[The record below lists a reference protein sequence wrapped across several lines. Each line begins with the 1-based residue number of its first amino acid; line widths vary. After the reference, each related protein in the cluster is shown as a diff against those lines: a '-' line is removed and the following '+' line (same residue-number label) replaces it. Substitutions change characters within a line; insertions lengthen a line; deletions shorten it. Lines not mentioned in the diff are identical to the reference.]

1 MDTNSMFAFFD
12 MISLAAGVYVLYV
25 WYRLQAVRRLFEN
38 SLLIPRDFRI
48 KDCADPDG
56 YIRYLKPR
64 LLILGLYLALYG
76 IVAML
81 NNSLQFYNNTV
92 SMVLNGVALA
102 VIIWYAVCSSKAVK
116 RYW

>member
-12 MISLAAGVYVLYV
+12 MISLAAGAYVLYV
-25 WYRLQAVRRLFEN
+25 WYRLQAVGRLFEN
-38 SLLIPRDFRI
+38 SLLIPKDYRI

-76 IVAML
+76 IMAL
-81 NNSLQFYNNTV
+81 INSNLQLYNNTV

>member
-25 WYRLQAVRRLFEN
+25 WYRLHAVRRLFEN
-38 SLLIPRDFRI
+38 SLLIPKDFRI
-48 KDCADPDG
+48 KDCGDPDG

-64 LLILGLYLALYG
+64 LLILGLYLAIYG
-76 IVAML
+76 LVAL
-81 NNSLQFYNNTV
+81 VNNSLQFYNRTV
-92 SMVLNGVALA
+92 AIILNGVALA
-102 VIIWYAVCSSKAVK
+102 VIIWYAVCITKAVK

>member
-1 MDTNSMFAFFD
+1 MLSVFFAVGVSDAVAYFHHVVAD
-12 MISLAAGVYVLYV
+12 VLQPVAAEG
-25 WYRLQAVRRLFEN
+25 A
-38 SLLIPRDFRI
+38 
-48 KDCADPDG
+48 PDG

-64 LLILGLYLALYG
+64 LLILGLCLALYG
-76 IVAML
+76 IVALL